1 MATPWLSKG
10 APTILQLK
18 AFNTS
23 VLEND
28 VLFLRGVPADSNAAA
43 SGESS
48 ELGM

>member
-1 MATPWLSKG
+1 MEVCG
-10 APTILQLK
+10 RTIKKQKRARAALLP
-18 AFNTS
+18 F
-23 VLEND
+23 LDND